1 MRSIKCCIAQCIV
14 VEATNEMVGVG
25 IGSFLSVMGG
35 KYADQA
41 EDHASPVVEY
51 EGRAVMV
58 CQSGFNLL
66 RGLPQVSC
74 TIRIEKTLADIQ
86 NTVDDD

>member
-1 MRSIKCCIAQCIV
+1 MTSIQCCIAQCTV

-35 KYADQA
+35 KYTDQA
-41 EDHASPVVEY
+41 EDYSSPVVEY

-58 CQSGFNLL
+58 CRSVFSLL
-66 RGLPQVSC
+66 RGLSQVSC
-74 TIRIEKTLADIQ
+74 AIRIEKTLTDIQ
-86 NTVDDD
+86 NAIDND

>member
-14 VEATNEMVGVG
+14 VEATNEVVGVG
-25 IGSFLSVMGG
+25 IRSFLSVMGG
-35 KYADQA
+35 KYTDQA

-51 EGRAVMV
+51 EGGAVMV
-58 CQSGFNLL
+58 CRSVFNLL
-66 RGLPQVSC
+66 RGLSQVSC

-86 NTVDDD
+86 NAIDDD